1 MPDPDRLEKIKEKTK
16 QLEEKLARS
25 EQMLE
30 DLRGKLEATRAD
42 PGSNGRVAKLQKDIE
57 DQRQE
62 FEALIGRLNEELQA
76 VSEERDELAQ
86 RLESTAAF
94 ADDEPTDT
102 HSLDDLHKK
111 EG

>member
-1 MPDPDRLEKIKEKTK
+1 MPDPDRLDKIEEKTR
-16 QLEEKLARS
+16 QLEEQLARS

-30 DLRGKLEATRAD
+30 EVRGKLKAPRAD
-42 PGSNGRVAKLQKDIE
+42 PGSNGQVAKLQKDLE

-86 RLESTAAF
+86 RLESAAAF

-111 EG
+111 SG

>member
-1 MPDPDRLEKIKEKTK
+1 MTDPDRLQKIKEKTE
-16 QLEEKLARS
+16 QLEEQLARS

-30 DLRGKLEATRAD
+30 EIRGRLKTPKID
-42 PGSNGRVAKLQKDIE
+42 PGSNGQVAKLQKDLE

-76 VSEERDELAQ
+76 VSDERDELAG
-86 RLESTAAF
+86 RLESAAAF
-94 ADDEPTDT
+94 DDEPTDT

>member
-1 MPDPDRLEKIKEKTK
+1 MPDPDRLEKIKEKTE
-16 QLEEKLARS
+16 QLEEQLARS

-30 DLRGKLEATRAD
+30 EVCGKLEAPAAGS
-42 PGSNGRVAKLQKDIE
+42 GSNGQVAKLQKDLE

-62 FEALIGRLNEELQA
+62 FEA
-76 VSEERDELAQ
+76 VSQERDELVQ
-86 RLESTAAF
+86 RLESAAAF
-94 ADDEPTDT
+94 DDDEPTDT